1 MDFTSINIQGNIIS
15 SEVIGKIRN
24 EESGYFQNPA
34 DFGYDR
40 KTLVRDEIGNAW
52 AVARSLYA
60 AFQMRLE
67 RLKENDNGTTETRN
81 LWVLPLLN
89 VLGYEVERATTYI
102 HPDTQKTYAISHK
115 DDKLG
120 GLPIH
125 IVSILDN
132 LDKRKETGTR
142 LSPHS
147 LVQEYI
153 NNTDHVY
160 ALLTNGRYL
169 RVLRDATRLV
179 RLSYLEFDLVKMMEE
194 DLYADFAAMFR
205 TIHASRMPQSADEAE
220 ASKIESYHQDSLAS
234 GTRIRSKLSEAVED
248 SIKLLANGFFQ
259 HPQNDEL
266 RERALSGSLSAA
278 DYYLHQL
285 RLIYRFLFLI
295 VTEERNLVYTD
306 AKDEEQQRKRK
317 IYYSYYSMERLRR
330 LAANHH
336 FVDGRKHDLWEGV
349 KATFRL
355 FEDTFYGEKLG
366 IASLGSG
373 LFSPDALKEIAAVML
388 DNGTLLKVIR
398 KLTFFEG
405 DNGQLVRVNYSDLDV
420 EEFGSVY
427 EGLLEFDAQIRTIG
441 GNPAFTFVEGSG
453 RSRSGSHYTPEELV
467 KPLVKHSLD
476 YQIEDKLKEA
486 DPEAALLSLRV
497 ADVACG
503 SGHILLSAARRIAFE
518 LACVRE
524 TKATGGKDRVEQ
536 PSPKY
541 YRTALRDVVKHCIYG
556 VDKNPLA
563 VELCKVALW
572 LEAHNPGEPLNFLD
586 HHIKCGDA
594 IVGLGRMEELTRG
607 IADEAFKALTQEE
620 KEAGLAGVLL
630 KNNKKERGLTTQLQV
645 NFDGKLKEG
654 MDDIL
659 KRFKAFDAMP
669 EGTPAQVEA
678 KQRAYTGLL
687 SSDGLK
693 RLSLL
698 ANLQL
703 MPFFLPKTAANKE
716 YLKTNAAYFA
726 YLRGDIQVPYELA
739 VKLVNEAQTHS
750 FFHYFLEFPEVF
762 QRGGFDCIL
771 GNPPFLGGQK
781 LSGTFG
787 DRYLEGIKY
796 LYNPIGAVDLVTYF
810 FRRNYNVAKQNGF
823 VSLISTNTI
832 AQGRAREDGLDVI
845 AQNGGTI
852 NHAVKSMRWPGVA
865 AVEVSL
871 VTLHKGRW
879 NKTRILDGKEV
890 EFISPYLDDAQSIG
904 NPFTL
909 KQNEGKSFQG
919 SIVLGKG
926 FVLAPEE
933 ALALIAKNA
942 KNRDVLFPYLNGEDL
957 NSNPD
962 QSPSRRVINFF
973 NWEEEFCR
981 REYPD
986 CFEIVERLVKPER
999 LKVTREIRKKYWWR
1013 FAERADKLYSTIA
1026 PLERVMVVCRVTS
1039 THAFGV
1045 VISNQVFADRLFIF
1059 AFDSF
1064 KDFSILSSNIHEHWA
1079 WKYSSTMKNDRNYS
1093 ASDCFETFPFPTK
1106 NDICQRLE
1114 SVGEHYHEY
1123 RKQLMLSIKLGIT
1136 KLYNQFHNPKL
1147 RELTPEEQQLDV
1159 KQLEKRLGKESMA
1172 LYRHLAK
1179 TEGTIGFN
1187 EAVERIVALRELHT
1201 AMDNAVLEAYGW
1213 DKDAPGAPAIGLRHG
1228 FYEVEYLPEN
1238 DRVRYTIH
1246 PEARK
1251 EVLKRLL
1258 ALNHQL
1264 RAEEEKAGLWDAKKP
1279 TPKAA
1284 KAAKAKKTVPL
1295 KDDGIDGLGGLF
1307 G

>member
-1 MDFTSINIQGNIIS
+1 MEFSSINIQGNIVS
-15 SEVIGKIRN
+15 SEILNKVRN
-24 EESGYFQNPA
+24 EDIKFQASG
-34 DFGYDR
+34 DFGLDR
-40 KTLVRDEIGNAW
+40 KTVVRDEIGNAW
-52 AVARSLYA
+52 AAARSFYT
-60 AFQMRLE
+60 AFRLRVD
-67 RLKENDNGTTETRN
+67 RLKESDRGTTETRSS
-81 LWVLPLLN
+81 WMLPILS
-89 VLGYEVERATTYI
+89 VLGYEVETATTYT
-102 HPDTQKTYAISHK
+102 HPDTQKTYAISHRDVK
-115 DDKLG
+115 QGDF
-120 GLPIH
+120 PIH
-125 IVSILDN
+125 IVSINDD
-132 LDKRKETGTR
+132 LDKRRESGAR

-147 LVQEYI
+147 LTQEYL

-160 ALLTNGRYL
+160 ALVTNGHYL

-194 DLYADFAAMFR
+194 ELYADFAIMYR
-205 TIHASRMPQSADEAE
+205 TIHATRMPKSTDEVE
-220 ASKIESYHQDSLAS
+220 ASPIEFYHQDSLAS
-234 GTRIRSKLSEAVED
+234 GSRIRDKLSVAVED
-248 SIKLLANGFFQ
+248 SIKQLANGFLK
-259 HPQNDEL
+259 HADNVEI
-266 RERALSGSLSAA
+266 RERAISGGLLPA

-295 VTEERNLVYTD
+295 VTEERNLVYPNSN
-306 AKDEEQQRKRK
+306 EETVQQKRK
-317 IYYSYYSMERLRR
+317 IYYDFYSIERLRR
-330 LAANHH
+330 MAIKSH

-366 IASLGSG
+366 ISALGSG
-373 LFSPDALKEIAAVML
+373 IFSANALVEIADAKL
-388 DNGTLLKVIR
+388 DNNTLLGVIR
-398 KLTFFEG
+398 NLTLFQSES
-405 DNGQLVRVNYSDLDV
+405 GQLTRVNYSDLDV

-427 EGLLEFDAQIRTIG
+427 EGLLEYDA
-441 GNPAFTFVEGSG
+441 AFTTINGMPTFAFVQGA
-453 RSRSGSHYTPEELV
+453 SRSKSGAHYTPEELV
-467 KPLVKHSLD
+467 KPLIKHSLD

-486 DPEAALLSLRV
+486 DKEAALLSLRV

-524 TKATGGKDRVEQ
+524 TNASGGRYKVEQ
-536 PSPKY
+536 PSPKFF
-541 YRTALRDVVKHCIYG
+541 RGAIRDAIKHCIYG

-620 KEAGLAGVLL
+620 KDGGLASVLL
-630 KNNKKERGLTTQLQV
+630 KNNKKERGLTTQKQLSFEGNLQ
-645 NFDGKLKEG
+645 KG

-659 KRFKAFDAMP
+659 RRFRAFDAMP

-703 MPFFLPKTAANKE
+703 MPFFLAKTVANKE

-739 VKLVNEAQTHS
+739 VKLVNEAQAHS

-787 DRYLEGIKY
+787 DRYLESIKY
-796 LYNPIGAVDLVTYF
+796 LYKPIGAVDLVTYF
-810 FRRNYNVAKQNGF
+810 FRRNYNITKQNGF
-823 VSLISTNTI
+823 ISLISTNTI

-845 AQNGGTI
+845 TQNGGTI

-871 VTLHKGRW
+871 VTLHKGGW
-879 NKTRILDGKEV
+879 NKNRMLDSKEV
-890 EFISPYLDDAQSIG
+890 EFISSYLDDTQSIG

-926 FVLAPEE
+926 FVLEPEE
-933 ALALIAKNA
+933 VKALIAKNP

-962 QSPSRRVINFF
+962 QSPSRWVINFF
-973 NWEEEFCR
+973 DWEDEFCR

-999 LKVTREIRKKYWWR
+999 MKMKGDRGAEYWWQFLR
-1013 FAERADKLYSTIA
+1013 MRSELYSTIA
-1026 PLERVMVVCRVTS
+1026 PLERVIVQPRVTN
-1039 THAFGV
+1039 TDAFCLVSSNV
-1045 VISNQVFADRLFIF
+1045 VFSDATVVFAFEKYF
-1059 AFDSF
+1059 ENA
-1064 KDFSILSSNIHEHWA
+1064 ILLSCFHHVWSWN
-1079 WKYSSTMKNDRNYS
+1079 YSSSMKRDRRYS
-1093 ASDCFETFPFPTK
+1093 PSDCFETFPFPQKSTIEITQK
-1106 NDICQRLE
+1106 IEQI
-1114 SVGEHYHEY
+1114 GMQYHEH
-1123 RKQLMLSIKLGIT
+1123 RRQLMQALQMGLT
-1136 KLYNQFHNPKL
+1136 KTYNQFHNAQL
-1147 RELTPEEQQLDV
+1147 RKLTPEEQELDV
-1159 KQLEKRLGKESMA
+1159 KRLEKAIGKESME
-1172 LYRHLAK
+1172 LYKHLAK

-1187 EAVERIVALRELHT
+1187 EAVGRIVALRELHT

-1213 DKDAPGAPAIGLRHG
+1213 DKDAPGAPTIALRHG
-1228 FYEVEYLPEN
+1228 FYEVEYLSEN

-1258 ALNHQL
+1258 DLNYQL
-1264 RAEEEKAGLWDAKKP
+1264 RAEEEKAGLWDKKKP
-1279 TPKAA
+1279 TA
-1284 KAAKAKKTVPL
+1284 KAAKANKAAAKK
-1295 KDDGIDGLGGLF
+1295 DSSSEGYGGLF